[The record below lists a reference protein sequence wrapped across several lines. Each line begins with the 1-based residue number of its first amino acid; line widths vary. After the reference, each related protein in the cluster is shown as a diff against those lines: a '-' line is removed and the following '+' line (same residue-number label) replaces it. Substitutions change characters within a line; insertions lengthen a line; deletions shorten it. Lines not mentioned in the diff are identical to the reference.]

1 MDDIPISSFAD
12 IAGIS
17 MSTLRSY
24 TKPYKEAL
32 QFLRQQGY
40 SYNYEV
46 VLFLCYVLVYD
57 VRKFYPNEDVDV
69 LKVEQRKIV
78 NKVNENLNRRY

>member
-1 MDDIPISSFAD
+1 MNDIPISRFAD

-17 MSTLRSY
+17 MSTLRCY
-24 TKPYKEAL
+24 TKPYKEVL

-40 SYNYEV
+40 SYNYKV